1 MQDLLFELESV
12 TSNTSIED
20 FERILAIAS
29 KYGLSDELKKCFQ
42 YVPGW
47 LFTGLDFASLED
59 RISAL
64 TTKDPAKLA
73 VYLFGFD
80 GHCLRA
86 HSYFPENMPDIERA
100 PEGAKCYKAL
110 VDGREIYFH
119 EFEVIEYMGE
129 RMTGADL
136 VRRLSQ

>member
-1 MQDLLFELESV
+1 MLV
-12 TSNTSIED
+12 TV
-20 FERILAIAS
+20 A
-29 KYGLSDELKKCFQ
+29 
-42 YVPGW
+42 
-47 LFTGLDFASLED
+47 LED

-73 VYLFGFD
+73 VYLYGFD

-86 HSYFPENMPDIERA
+86 QSYFGENMPDIERA

-110 VDGREIYFH
+110 VGEREIYFH
-119 EFEVIEYMGE
+119 EFEIIEYMGE
-129 RMTGADL
+129 QLTGADL

>member
-1 MQDLLFELESV
+1 MLV
-12 TSNTSIED
+12 TV
-20 FERILAIAS
+20 A
-29 KYGLSDELKKCFQ
+29 
-42 YVPGW
+42 
-47 LFTGLDFASLED
+47 LED

-110 VDGREIYFH
+110 IDGREIYFH
-119 EFEVIEYMGE
+119 EFEIIEYMGE

>member
-12 TSNTSIED
+12 SSNTSIED
-20 FERILAIAS
+20 FERLLAIAS
-29 KYGLSDELKKCFQ
+29 KYDLDDELKKCFQ
-42 YVPGW
+42 YMPGW
-47 LFTGLDFASLED
+47 LFCGLDFASLED

-73 VYLFGFD
+73 VYLYGFD

-86 HSYFPENMPDIERA
+86 QSYFGENMPDIERA

-110 VDGREIYFH
+110 VGDQEVYFH
-119 EFEVIEYMGE
+119 EFEIIEYMGE

-136 VRRLSQ
+136 VQRLSQ

>member
-1 MQDLLFELESV
+1 MQDLLFELETVS
-12 TSNTSIED
+12 SKTSIGD

-86 HSYFPENMPDIERA
+86 YSYFSENMPDIERA
-100 PEGAKCYKAL
+100 PDGAKCYKAL
-110 VDGREIYFH
+110 IGDREVYFH
-119 EFEVIEYMGE
+119 EFEIIEYMGE

-136 VRRLSQ
+136 VRRLS

>member
-1 MQDLLFELESV
+1 MQDLLFELESL
-12 TSNTSIED
+12 SSRTSIKD

-29 KYGLSDELKKCFQ
+29 KYGLSSELKNCFQ

-47 LFTGLDFASLED
+47 LFCGLDFSSLED

-64 TTKDPAKLA
+64 TTKDPNKLA
-73 VYLFGFD
+73 VYLYGFD
-80 GHCLRA
+80 GHCLRSQ
-86 HSYFPENMPDIERA
+86 SYFGENMPDIERA

-110 VDGREIYFH
+110 VGDQEIYFH
-119 EFEVIEYMGE
+119 AFEIIEYMGE
-129 RMTGADL
+129 QMTGADL

>member
-1 MQDLLFELESV
+1 MVLSPAMLARFGDVLK
-12 TSNTSIED
+12 D
-20 FERILAIAS
+20 FIKKGA
-29 KYGLSDELKKCFQ
+29 LSLGKLIKSCF
-42 YVPGW
+42 VAPPGW

-86 HSYFPENMPDIERA
+86 HSYFSENMPDIERA

-110 VDGREIYFH
+110 VGEREIYFH
-119 EFEVIEYMGE
+119 EFEIIEYMGE

>member
-12 TSNTSIED
+12 SSNTSIED
-20 FERILAIAS
+20 FERLLAIAS
-29 KYGLSDELKKCFQ
+29 KYDLDDELKKCFQ
-42 YVPGW
+42 YMPGW
-47 LFTGLDFASLED
+47 LFTGLDFNALED

-64 TTKDPAKLA
+64 TTKDPNKLA
-73 VYLFGFD
+73 VYLYGFD

-86 HSYFPENMPDIERA
+86 QSYFGENMPDIERA

-110 VDGREIYFH
+110 VGEREIYFH
-119 EFEVIEYMGE
+119 EFEIIEYMGE
-129 RMTGADL
+129 QLTGADL